1 MYKLV
6 LQMIKITGR
15 RVTKMLMFLRLLCVT
30 HAILILNIITR
41 TKTKKNLL
49 YMNYNVGSGICYEI
63 GHQLL
68 LHGCNGL
75 VICGRRENVLME
87 AAGRLNNV
95 GGGDGTNG
103 NRCRYKVC
111 DVRDPSQCELA
122 VQFCMDTFG
131 QMDILIN
138 GAAGNFLAEA
148 SALSPNGFKTV
159 LEIDTMGTFNMCHAS
174 FPHLKKISS
183 SGEGGAVIINISAT
197 LQYGATWFQI
207 HASAAKSAVDSL
219 TRSLALEWGLHNI
232 RVNGIAP
239 GPIANTP
246 GTTKLAPPLQGS
258 NERKNSNLKKL
269 ISQIPLG
276 RMGESFDIAMAA
288 VFLCSSAGSYI
299 SGDVLVVDGGQWL
312 FKPPI
317 LPREM
322 VSDFSRKMEDRTS
335 RKQPLSSKL

>member
-1 MYKLV
+1 M
-6 LQMIKITGR
+6 T
-15 RVTKMLMFLRLLCVT
+15 C
-30 HAILILNIITR
+30 
-41 TKTKKNLL
+41 KT
-49 YMNYNVGSGICYEI
+49 YVGSGICYEI

-75 VICGRRENVLME
+75 VICGRREDVLKE
-87 AAGRLNNV
+87 ASTRLNAV
-95 GGGDGTNG
+95 TGGDGTNCS
-103 NRCRYKVC
+103 RCRYKVC
-111 DVRDPSQCELA
+111 DVRDPSQCQLA

-148 SALSPNGFKTV
+148 SNLSPNGFKTV
-159 LEIDTMGTFNMCHAS
+159 LEIDTMGTFNMCRAS
-174 FPHLKKISS
+174 FPYLKKYSS
-183 SGEGGAVIINISAT
+183 EDGAVIINISAT
-197 LQYGATWFQI
+197 LQYGATWFQV

-219 TRSLALEWGLHNI
+219 TRSLALEWGVHKI

-246 GTTKLAPPLQGS
+246 GTTKLAPPLLS
-258 NERKNSNLKKL
+258 SKNEDKKSNLKS
-269 ISQIPLG
+269 IINQIPLR
-276 RMGESFDIAMAA
+276 RMGESLDIAMAA
-288 VFLCSSAGSYI
+288 VFLCSSAGSYV

-312 FKPPI
+312 YKPPI

-335 RKQPLSSKL
+335 RKQPFSSKL